1 MTSKDSNTSNSV
13 IAILDA
19 VAGLRRAVVV
29 IEQLARIFGKAT
41 GVGRVSP
48 SAPHLRLT
56 GRQFQN
62 ALHASILALTP
73 ARAAAPHRKAEQ
85 MKAAAPSN
93 ATISC
98 GPRASHNRAEIDASS
113 WKPPLDLASAFS
125 LFQKMLSPVK
135 RRNEGDAQQRR
146 KDDSERTSPMRT
158 LSTAYTKFLR
168 NPVALEE
175 VLTPPITPAF
185 IRALD
190 GIASKLDWLRRAV
203 RRHLIIS
210 TGTVAIVATA
220 FGLTG
225 FGGAH
230 RFFLGT
236 LRALF
241 LSALRDIQ
249 WLLRKLGVTG
259 AVPWSGRLVTKVA
272 EFGWIL
278 TDMTLGSLS
287 LVGGIMSAHKAVAR
301 RHKWVSERV
310 GNAIPLAGEALV
322 TLRLGINNAPH
333 LSATRA
339 GIARGVNTGS
349 RAIERPATVAQLA
362 PMLRA
367 VMGAAA
373 AAAFIAPLMLTAGRV
388 GAFATTFISGNDTA
402 RIPAP
407 FARVGMTHSPI
418 VVNYAPNV
426 VIHSEDPA
434 DTTTL
439 RRRVMEILER
449 HARELHQVLAR
460 ETLRQQRT
468 EFNS

>member
-1 MTSKDSNTSNSV
+1 
-13 IAILDA
+13 
-19 VAGLRRAVVV
+19 
-29 IEQLARIFGKAT
+29 
-41 GVGRVSP
+41 
-48 SAPHLRLT
+48 
-56 GRQFQN
+56 
-62 ALHASILALTP
+62 
-73 ARAAAPHRKAEQ
+73 
-85 MKAAAPSN
+85 
-93 ATISC
+93 
-98 GPRASHNRAEIDASS
+98 
-113 WKPPLDLASAFS
+113 
-125 LFQKMLSPVK
+125 
-135 RRNEGDAQQRR
+135 
-146 KDDSERTSPMRT
+146 MRT

-220 FGLTG
+220 FGLIG

-249 WLLRKLGVTG
+249 WLLRKLGVTR

-287 LVGGIMSAHKAVAR
+287 LVGGIMSAAAALAVTGYELYRHWDAAKRLLSRGLESAQKAVAR

-322 TLRLGINNAPH
+322 TLRLGISNAPH

-349 RAIERPATVAQLA
+349 RAIERPATVAQPA

-373 AAAFIAPLMLTAGRV
+373 AAAFTAPLMLTAGRV